1 MKTYA
6 IAAASLMVAS
16 SSLFFAGSAEAQS
29 QRGGNAPRGSYA
41 QSCSGAYVN
50 QGRLY
55 AQCQDRQGR
64 NRSTS
69 IELSRCTNSDIG
81 NDNGTL
87 TCHNYRG
94 QSEGGRPGDNRP
106 GNDRPGDNRPGNGG
120 PGYDRPGQGG
130 GNDAITVYRDSN
142 YRGQSLTFRSEV
154 SNLRS
159 SGMNDQI
166 SSIRL
171 GRGDWEVCT
180 DANFRGDC
188 RIIREDAR
196 DLNRMNLNDKIS
208 SLRPVRRGG
217 GYR

>member
-1 MKTYA
+1 MKTFA
-6 IAAASLMVAS
+6 FAAASLMVAS
-16 SSLFFAGSAEAQS
+16 SSLMFAGTADAQS
-29 QRGGNAPRGSYA
+29 RGGGNAPRGSYT

-55 AQCQDRQGR
+55 AQCEDRRGER
-64 NRSTS
+64 RATS
-69 IELSRCTNSDIG
+69 IEVSRCANSNIG
-81 NDNGTL
+81 NDNGIL
-87 TCHNYRG
+87 TCHNHRG
-94 QSEGGRPGDNRP
+94 QSENGRP
-106 GNDRPGDNRPGNGG
+106 GNDRPDYDR

-130 GNDAITVYRDSN
+130 GYGNETITVYRDSN
-142 YRGQSLTFRSEV
+142 YRGQSMSFRSEV

-166 SSIRL
+166 SSIRV

-188 RIIREDAR
+188 RVIREDAR

-208 SLRPVRRGG
+208 SIRPVRRGG

>member
-1 MKTYA
+1 MKTFA
-6 IAAASLMVAS
+6 LAAASLVVAS
-16 SSLFFAGSAEAQS
+16 SSLLFAGTADAQS
-29 QRGGNAPRGSYA
+29 RGGGNTPRGSYA

-55 AQCQDRQGR
+55 AQCDDRRG
-64 NRSTS
+64 NSRSSS

-87 TCHNYRG
+87 VCYNHRG
-94 QSEGGRPGDNRP
+94 QSEGNRPSNDRPGHDRP
-106 GNDRPGDNRPGNGG
+106 GNDRPDYG
-120 PGYDRPGQGG
+120 RPGQGG
-130 GNDAITVYRDSN
+130 GYGNDSITVYRDSN
-142 YRGQSLTFRSEV
+142 YRGQSLSFRSEV

-159 SGMNDQI
+159 SGMNDAI

-188 RIIREDAR
+188 RIIRDDQR
-196 DLNRMNLNDKIS
+196 DLSRMGLNDKIS